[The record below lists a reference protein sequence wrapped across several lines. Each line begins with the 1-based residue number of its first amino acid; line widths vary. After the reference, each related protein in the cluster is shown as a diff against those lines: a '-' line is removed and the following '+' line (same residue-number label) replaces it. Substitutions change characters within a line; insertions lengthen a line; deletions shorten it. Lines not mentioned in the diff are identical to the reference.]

1 MSEQG
6 HGLPRHNVEWT
17 ETWTRPNRSE
27 PARVGAA
34 FRCCG
39 IASATRHHL
48 AGAPAHHTP
57 TQAHGGSIR
66 PGGAAPTPP
75 GDTGSRNRR
84 AGWAPVFSAR
94 RGEAVVPGIGH
105 GRRYGENDGLAVHG
119 RRVDRSWT
127 RQAALGAL
135 RGEGASVPDWP
146 DDIAGGR
153 RARKAGGEPIDREGR
168 MTEAVE
174 WVAYV
179 GAPLFDEDGN
189 VVGTIEEFYVETDDG
204 PPAWVVVVDET
215 DGTSRSYVPM
225 RDAEP
230 TSDGD
235 GLQVSVS
242 REEIGD
248 APRAERGEDLS
259 ADEERRL
266 YEHYEQTYPEEKSGH
281 EAQAAHETKS
291 ADRPEG
297 EERRPGL
304 LRRLLGRDRR

>member
-1 MSEQG
+1 M
-6 HGLPRHNVEWT
+6 V
-17 ETWTRPNRSE
+17 
-27 PARVGAA
+27 
-34 FRCCG
+34 
-39 IASATRHHL
+39 
-48 AGAPAHHTP
+48 AGTAKT
-57 TQAHGGSIR
+57 TV
-66 PGGAAPTPP
+66 
-75 GDTGSRNRR
+75 
-84 AGWAPVFSAR
+84 W
-94 RGEAVVPGIGH
+94 
-105 GRRYGENDGLAVHG
+105 AVHG

-135 RGEGASVPDWP
+135 RGEGASVPDRP

-204 PPAWVVVVDET
+204 PPAWVVVVDEA

-281 EAQAAHETKS
+281 EAKAAHKTKS

>member
-1 MSEQG
+1 
-6 HGLPRHNVEWT
+6 
-17 ETWTRPNRSE
+17 
-27 PARVGAA
+27 
-34 FRCCG
+34 
-39 IASATRHHL
+39 
-48 AGAPAHHTP
+48 
-57 TQAHGGSIR
+57 
-66 PGGAAPTPP
+66 
-75 GDTGSRNRR
+75 
-84 AGWAPVFSAR
+84 
-94 RGEAVVPGIGH
+94 
-105 GRRYGENDGLAVHG
+105 
-119 RRVDRSWT
+119 
-127 RQAALGAL
+127 
-135 RGEGASVPDWP
+135 
-146 DDIAGGR
+146 
-153 RARKAGGEPIDREGR
+153 

-204 PPAWVVVVDET
+204 PPTWVVVVDEAG
-215 DGTSRSYVPM
+215 GTSRSYVPM

-235 GLQVSVS
+235 GVQVAVS

-281 EAQAAHETKS
+281 EAKTARKTKS

>member
-1 MSEQG
+1 
-6 HGLPRHNVEWT
+6 
-17 ETWTRPNRSE
+17 
-27 PARVGAA
+27 
-34 FRCCG
+34 
-39 IASATRHHL
+39 
-48 AGAPAHHTP
+48 
-57 TQAHGGSIR
+57 
-66 PGGAAPTPP
+66 
-75 GDTGSRNRR
+75 
-84 AGWAPVFSAR
+84 
-94 RGEAVVPGIGH
+94 
-105 GRRYGENDGLAVHG
+105 
-119 RRVDRSWT
+119 
-127 RQAALGAL
+127 
-135 RGEGASVPDWP
+135 
-146 DDIAGGR
+146 
-153 RARKAGGEPIDREGR
+153 

-204 PPAWVVVVDET
+204 PPAWVVVVDEA

-266 YEHYEQTYPEEKSGH
+266 YEHYEQTYPDDK
-281 EAQAAHETKS
+281 TKS
-291 ADRPEG
+291 ADRPEN

>member
-1 MSEQG
+1 
-6 HGLPRHNVEWT
+6 
-17 ETWTRPNRSE
+17 
-27 PARVGAA
+27 
-34 FRCCG
+34 
-39 IASATRHHL
+39 
-48 AGAPAHHTP
+48 
-57 TQAHGGSIR
+57 
-66 PGGAAPTPP
+66 
-75 GDTGSRNRR
+75 
-84 AGWAPVFSAR
+84 
-94 RGEAVVPGIGH
+94 
-105 GRRYGENDGLAVHG
+105 
-119 RRVDRSWT
+119 
-127 RQAALGAL
+127 
-135 RGEGASVPDWP
+135 
-146 DDIAGGR
+146 
-153 RARKAGGEPIDREGR
+153 

-204 PPAWVVVVDET
+204 PPAWVVVVDEA

-235 GLQVSVS
+235 GVQVAVS

-281 EAQAAHETKS
+281 EAKTARKTKS